1 MSQERDLSAVNIS
14 TKITTDMKITVDLMN
29 RDNIYLCTMRIEP
42 ELNLISDYYG
52 NKPVVRVSALRKT
65 IEDRIPTLKGKDYRV
80 LPCNDNYVL
89 HYDN

>member
-1 MSQERDLSAVNIS
+1 
-14 TKITTDMKITVDLMN
+14 MKITVDLMN
-29 RDNIYLCTMRIEP
+29 RDNIYLGTMRIEP

-52 NKPVVRVSALRKT
+52 NKPVVKVSALMRT
-65 IEDRIPTLKGKDYRV
+65 IEDRRPTLRGKDYKV

>member
-1 MSQERDLSAVNIS
+1 
-14 TKITTDMKITVDLMN
+14 MKITVDLMN

-42 ELNLISDYYG
+42 ELNLISEYYG
-52 NKPVVRVSALRKT
+52 NKPVVKVSALRKM
-65 IEDRIPTLKGKDYRV
+65 IENKRPTLKGKDYRV

>member
-1 MSQERDLSAVNIS
+1 
-14 TKITTDMKITVDLMN
+14 MKITVDLMN
-29 RDNIYLCTMRIEP
+29 RDNIYLGTMRIEP

-52 NKPVVRVSALRKT
+52 NKPVVKVSALMRT
-65 IEDRIPTLKGKDYRV
+65 IEDKRPTLRGQDYRV

>member
-1 MSQERDLSAVNIS
+1 
-14 TKITTDMKITVDLMN
+14 MKITADLMN
-29 RDNIYLCTMRIEP
+29 RDNIYLGTMRIEP
-42 ELNLISDYYG
+42 ELNLIADYYG

-65 IEDRIPTLKGKDYRV
+65 IEDKRPTLRGKDYRV